1 MWVMAWQRVSC
12 LVTYLS
18 TPSTPSLLH
27 DKLHPQL
34 DQDRWRWRLNCLRSR
49 AAFAKRE
56 LLKRDKQRLNE
67 SCLNWA
73 FCCNVFSLKSVTLW
87 CQSKWAWR
95 PERPR
100 GEAERSGQLGLPLN
114 TGGPF
119 HFLSPGSPRLRKLRG
134 FDFFSF
140 PPLTPFLVGVQECS
154 QGSTSAASC
163 GHFLTPRNKTSTQQS
178 RIDSCIVAGTLRW
191 EAKSASQSACVLSR
205 NYASEILSKL

>member
-34 DQDRWRWRLNCLRSR
+34 DQDRWRWRLNCLRSC

-100 GEAERSGQLGLPLN
+100 GGSREVWSVRATLKHRGAVPFPESRKPTFEEAPWVRFLLISSSDTVPGWSAGMQPGKHLGGILW
-114 TGGPF
+114 T
-119 HFLSPGSPRLRKLRG
+119 
-134 FDFFSF
+134 F
-140 PPLTPFLVGVQECS
+140 P
-154 QGSTSAASC
+154 
-163 GHFLTPRNKTSTQQS
+163 
-178 RIDSCIVAGTLRW
+178 DS
-191 EAKSASQSACVLSR
+191 EK
-205 NYASEILSKL
+205 